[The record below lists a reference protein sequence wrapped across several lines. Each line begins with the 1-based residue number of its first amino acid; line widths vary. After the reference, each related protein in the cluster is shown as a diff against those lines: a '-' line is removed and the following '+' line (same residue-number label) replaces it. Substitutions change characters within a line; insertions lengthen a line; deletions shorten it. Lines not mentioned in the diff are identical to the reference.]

1 MKYLAQQQTSY
12 SIIKTSFPITP
23 ANALEISCTIKDLS
37 IKRKL
42 MQIQGDRGIAPTTW
56 TLQ

>member
-23 ANALEISCTIKDLS
+23 SNALEISYTIKDLS
-37 IKRKL
+37 IKRKF
-42 MQIQGDRGIAPTTW
+42 GANPR
-56 TLQ
+56 

>member
-56 TLQ
+56 KLQ

>member
-12 SIIKTSFPITP
+12 SMIKTSFSITP

-37 IKRKL
+37 KKW